1 MLDPK
6 LFRDDIQAVA
16 KRLKAHNFNLDTH
29 KMSELEHKRKTLQAE
44 TENLQAAR
52 NKSAKEIGKAKA
64 QGQDIAPLL
73 QEVEKIGTSLKE
85 HEQTLKSLLSEQHTL
100 LLTIPNLLDESVP
113 QGNDEDDN
121 IELRR
126 VGTPK
131 TFNFTA
137 KDHVALGEQKN
148 DMDFELA
155 AKLSGARFVVL
166 KRQLAH
172 LHRALTQFML
182 DTHINEHGYEEVYV
196 PYLVK
201 DECYLGTGQLPKFA
215 DDFFSVQ
222 GEHDLNLISTAE
234 VPITNMAREHI
245 FADNELPKRYVTH
258 TPCFRSEAGSY
269 GKDTKGMMRQH
280 QFEKVELVHFVKP
293 EDGFDAL
300 ETLTSH
306 AEAIL
311 KKLELPY
318 RVMLLCSGDTG
329 FSATK
334 TYDLEV
340 WLPGQNTYR
349 EISSCSLMLDFQ
361 ARRMKARFRNA
372 KTGKPE
378 LIYTL
383 NGSGLAV
390 GRALIAVIENYQDE
404 QGNIHIPLVLQP
416 YMNNAKLI
424 ENK

>member
-182 DTHINEHGYEEVYV
+182 DTHIN
-196 PYLVK
+196 
-201 DECYLGTGQLPKFA
+201 
-215 DDFFSVQ
+215 
-222 GEHDLNLISTAE
+222 
-234 VPITNMAREHI
+234 
-245 FADNELPKRYVTH
+245 
-258 TPCFRSEAGSY
+258 SE
-269 GKDTKGMMRQH
+269 
-280 QFEKVELVHFVKP
+280 
-293 EDGFDAL
+293 GF
-300 ETLTSH
+300 
-306 AEAIL
+306 
-311 KKLELPY
+311 
-318 RVMLLCSGDTG
+318 
-329 FSATK
+329 
-334 TYDLEV
+334 
-340 WLPGQNTYR
+340 
-349 EISSCSLMLDFQ
+349 
-361 ARRMKARFRNA
+361 
-372 KTGKPE
+372 
-378 LIYTL
+378 
-383 NGSGLAV
+383 
-390 GRALIAVIENYQDE
+390 
-404 QGNIHIPLVLQP
+404 
-416 YMNNAKLI
+416 
-424 ENK
+424 